1 MPSTLRMSLDVV
13 IFAFLLVVG
22 VSRTEVIEL
31 QMSEELPGGSV
42 IVDLRALISKS
53 GKFPELQMPIFKA
66 VGSDDIGNRL
76 VDVTSEGKLV
86 VIHRIDRE
94 KLCPLY
100 PLSILPGPQSD
111 FAAPPPSTFGFS
123 SQPILTTSL
132 ASNGQCV
139 ITLRVAVTEKG
150 EVSDPLDV
158 SNIYHLRIT
167 VLDVNDQAPFWPE
180 NLQRHV
186 VEFRDGDPV
195 GKRQSLPL
203 AIDLDQGEN
212 ARISY
217 RIEQDLVDEPSP
229 EGWDSL
235 PFKLIHDQSDGSLYL
250 QTEREIDHE
259 ATSSYKLV
267 LKATDGV
274 DKSLPDSIVAECF
287 LRQHTS
293 TLTLTVV
300 VQDINDNDPKFTQ
313 PVFTPDRPVSEATP
327 VGSVVLRLKATDADS
342 GENGAFHFGFAPNV
356 GWRSIDKLAQHLFD
370 VRPNG
375 NVVVRRPLDVDRQWK
390 LVDDLKKSSNSDLF
404 GRDNVKGMEFSFKV
418 VVVDEADSKYARS
431 SEATVNIVVVDEND
445 EAPVIGVMRPTTSG
459 ECVRSL
465 GKPTGITS
473 SRLST
478 QTSYACVFE
487 NAPVDTFVAT
497 IQVSDMDFC
506 GEDEREC
513 VLDNKNFTLVAE
525 EHANTRLSANQ
536 LTHVFN
542 SQALKGPSVSQYA
555 ILTAVALDREATPFQ
570 QIQILCTDRAN
581 HQSVHNVTVL
591 IGDINDHKPQFA
603 QEVMTYQVPE
613 NSPPGTILK
622 PLYVGPTRNSVALA
636 TDGDVG
642 KNGMVKYSFIEGSR
656 TAENFSIDS
665 FTGVISTRIRF
676 DREENGKYVFNIL
689 AVDQA
694 DGENTLTGTGTV
706 EVVVLDVNDNP
717 PVFAQETYTFQ
728 IAENLPRGTRVGQVT
743 AFDLDDQGP
752 ISYYLSNDYDAL
764 VFQIDRTSGELFT
777 RRPLDREDQSN
788 YTFKVLVR
796 DFAALGGGVEK
807 KTYTATATVTVVLED
822 ENDNSPVFILP
833 NATANALTVA
843 VSQTLG
849 HKLAVII
856 ASDADEGDN
865 GRITYKIKA
874 GNSLNLFSIDP
885 QSGLLF
891 LADSLSRFN
900 EATNT
905 SSADEAATARA
916 IQLSTQPTVHV
927 ITLEACDSGVEPR
940 CTVSPNLRIHVQ
952 LGRRYRPG
960 GESGGGVGAAA
971 GGGEQNHFSDG
982 SQSHSVTLQPQEGD
996 GVAGDGGQAGW
1007 NGMKISSTRVTAGG
1021 LRGWS
1026 SGSNEIIIICMS
1038 VLFVIL
1044 LVAILA
1050 LTLLLR
1056 NCKIG
1061 PVKQMTVS
1069 ATQRSLSRSKT
1080 PTYLGTIPSSRS
1092 GVEVA
1097 ESVVGTLNSPPP
1109 SQPLPPLAVSGGGG
1123 GSGVGVIQSQSEM
1136 ILCQRAGGHI
1146 LPQSQSFFEMPKS
1159 MTQEFATFAPASLE
1173 GYQGGCKKRACA
1185 ARSADLLL
1193 PVKYARI
1200 PNNKEITPQGQAVD
1214 KIFVSH
1220 PYAVP
1225 RNDAVCCGEY
1235 QALQATGLY
1244 ALEKHLEGQ
1253 QHQVLGQ
1260 NGQPPQLKGFG
1271 PSISCVPRFLAS
1283 GGRTGT
1289 QSDDSFPMQRV
1300 VDGHSQVA
1308 YTYGRYVGLKPNQ
1321 TFATN
1326 NIDPCLFDQQ
1336 QQQQPNQQTAQRLY
1350 VRDFPRSKSAHT
1362 VAAPVVRG
1370 SKSAE
1375 GSGESSEVGVSKSAE
1390 ECGEESM
1397 MLLLPEAEGR
1407 SEMSE
1412 PLSTTEE
1419 RVECFPPLEGQ
1430 QQMSSASSSKLIA
1443 SAFREASFV

>member
-1 MPSTLRMSLDVV
+1 MPLTLRMSLDVV
-13 IFAFLLVVG
+13 IFAFLLVIG
-22 VSRTEVIEL
+22 TSLSEVIEL
-31 QMSEELPGGSV
+31 QMSEELPPRSV

-53 GKFPELQMPIFKA
+53 GKFPDPQLSTFKA
-66 VGSDDIGNRL
+66 VGSDNIGNRL
-76 VDVTSEGKLV
+76 VDVTPEGKLM
-86 VIHRIDRE
+86 VIQRIDRE

-111 FAAPPPSTFGFS
+111 FGGSPSGAFSFS
-123 SQPILTTSL
+123 SQPSLTASL
-132 ASNGQCV
+132 TSNGQCV
-139 ITLRVAVTEKG
+139 ITLRVAVMEKS
-150 EVSDPLDV
+150 EVSDPHDL
-158 SNIYHLRIT
+158 SNVYQLRIT
-167 VLDVNDQAPFWPE
+167 ILDVNDQAPFWPE

-186 VEFRDGDPV
+186 IEFRDGDPA

-217 RIEQDLVDEPSP
+217 RIEHDPLDEPSA
-229 EGWDSL
+229 EEWDSL

-259 ATSSYKLV
+259 VTSSYKLV

-274 DKSLPDSIVAECF
+274 DKSLPDSLIPERF

-293 TLTLTVV
+293 TLALTVV

-327 VGSVVLRLKATDADS
+327 VGSIVLRLKATDADS

-375 NVVVRRPLDVDRQWK
+375 NVIVRRPLDVDRRWK
-390 LVDDLKKSSNSDLF
+390 LVDDLKKSPNSDLF

-418 VVVDEADSKYARS
+418 VVVDEADSRYARS
-431 SEATVNIVVVDEND
+431 SEATVNIVVMDEND
-445 EAPVIGVMRPTTSG
+445 EAPVIGVIRPATSG
-459 ECVRSL
+459 ECIKSL
-465 GKPTGITS
+465 GKPTGIAAGLS
-473 SRLST
+473 SA

-506 GEDEREC
+506 GEDEHEC
-513 VLDNKNFTLVAE
+513 VLDNKNFTLIAE
-525 EHANTRLSANQ
+525 EHASTRLSANQ
-536 LTHVFN
+536 LAHVFN
-542 SQALKGPSVSQYA
+542 SQALKGPGVSQYA
-555 ILTAVALDREATPFQ
+555 ILTAATLDREATPFQ
-570 QIQILCTDRAN
+570 QIQILCSDRAN
-581 HQSVHNVTVL
+581 HQSVHNITVL

-603 QEVMTYQVPE
+603 KEVMTYQVPE

-622 PLYVGPTRNSVALA
+622 PVSVGLLRNSMSLA

-642 KNGMVKYSFIEGSR
+642 KNEMIKYSFVEGSR
-656 TAENFSIDS
+656 TAENFSINPL
-665 FTGVISTRIRF
+665 TAAISTRIPF
-676 DREENGKYVFNIL
+676 DREENRKYVFNIL

-694 DGENTLTGTGTV
+694 DGGNALTGTGTV
-706 EVVVLDVNDNP
+706 EVMVLDVNDNP
-717 PVFAQETYTFQ
+717 PAFAQETYTFQ

-752 ISYYLSNDYDAL
+752 VSYCLSNDHDAL

-796 DFAALGGGVEK
+796 DSATSSGGVEK

-833 NATANALTVA
+833 NATANTLTVA

-856 ASDADEGDN
+856 ANDADEGDN
-865 GRITYKIKA
+865 GRVTYKIKA

-900 EATNT
+900 EASNS
-905 SSADEAATARA
+905 SSADEAVTARA

-952 LGRRYRPG
+952 PERRYRTG
-960 GESGGGVGAAA
+960 GENGGGGGVGVV
-971 GGGEQNHFSDG
+971 GGEQDRFSDG
-982 SQSHSVTLQPQEGD
+982 SQSHGVVLQPQEGD
-996 GVAGDGGQAGW
+996 VTAGDEGQDGW
-1007 NGMKISSTRVTAGG
+1007 NGMKASSTHGTASG

-1080 PTYLGTIPSSRS
+1080 PTYLGTIPSSQP
-1092 GVEVA
+1092 GVEA
-1097 ESVVGTLNSPPP
+1097 ADTVVSTFTSPHPHQPPP
-1109 SQPLPPLAVSGGGG
+1109 PLGVSAVEGGPGG
-1123 GSGVGVIQSQSEM
+1123 GVIQSQSEM
-1136 ILCQRAGGHI
+1136 ILCRRAGGNL

-1159 MTQEFATFAPASLE
+1159 MTQEFTTFVPASLE
-1173 GYQGGCKKRACA
+1173 GFQGGGKKQANT

-1200 PNNKEITPQGQAVD
+1200 PNNKEVTPQGQVVD

-1225 RNDAVCCGEY
+1225 RNDAVCYGEY

-1244 ALEKHLEGQ
+1244 TLEKNLEGQ
-1253 QHQVLGQ
+1253 QNQVLGQ
-1260 NGQPPQLKGFG
+1260 GGQPPQVKAFG
-1271 PSISCVPRFLAS
+1271 QNITCVPRFLAS
-1283 GGRTGT
+1283 GGRAGT

-1300 VDGHSQVA
+1300 VDSHPQVT

-1321 TFATN
+1321 NFVTN
-1326 NIDPCLFDQQ
+1326 TIDPRLFDQQ
-1336 QQQQPNQQTAQRLY
+1336 QQQQSNRPPAQRLY

-1362 VAAPVVRG
+1362 VAAPAVAG
-1370 SKSAE
+1370 SKSTE
-1375 GSGESSEVGVSKSAE
+1375 GSGESSEGGVFKSTE

-1412 PLSTTEE
+1412 PLSVTEE
-1419 RVECFPPLEGQ
+1419 RAEGFPSSEAQ
-1430 QQMSSASSSKLIA
+1430 QQMSSASSSKLVA
-1443 SAFREASFV
+1443 SAYREASFV